1 MTQSE
6 KFFHELQLEDY
17 EIKMLYEQNKCRDEH
32 SDVIEQPLCN
42 ALDKFREDFEG
53 ESLMLFD
60 LFLLQEIAR
69 RWVESTP
76 HQAYIRGANY
86 YK

>member
-1 MTQSE
+1 MSLSE

-17 EIKMLYEQNKCRDEH
+17 ELKMLYEQNKLREESFD
-32 SDVIEQPLCN
+32 DVKQPLCN
-42 ALDKFREDFEG
+42 AIDKFREDFEG
-53 ESLMLFD
+53 ESLMLFE

-69 RWVESTP
+69 RWMDSAP
-76 HQAYIRGANY
+76 HQAYIRGAGY

>member
-6 KFFHELQLEDY
+6 RFFHELQLEDY
-17 EIKMLYEQNKCRDEH
+17 ELKMLYEQNKLREESFD
-32 SDVIEQPLCN
+32 DVKQPLCN
-42 ALDKFREDFEG
+42 AIDKFREDFEG

-69 RWVESTP
+69 RWVDSTSN
-76 HQAYIRGANY
+76 QVYIRGPGY